1 MARKRQSIPVQS
13 TGNQPPDPSTED
25 VNSDLPPDV
34 VAANALEA
42 ELAAIVEAEKA
53 AAEKALAELEAAAQA
68 APPPP
73 PPPPEPFATFRYAPN
88 AKVYTTFPS
97 GTPVTIEFDGEGLFH
112 CADNQWWSAVC
123 RATVDADIPPGRI
136 VQVSSKVVV

>member
-1 MARKRQSIPVQS
+1 MQS
-13 TGNQPPDPSTED
+13 TENQPPDPSAED
-25 VNSDLPPDV
+25 VTSDLPPDV

-42 ELAAIVEAEKA
+42 ELAAAVEAEKA

-68 APPPP
+68 AAASTPPPP
-73 PPPPEPFATFRYAPN
+73 DPPEPFATFRYAPN

-97 GTPVTIEFDGEGLFH
+97 GAPVTIEFDGEGLFH

-123 RATVDADIPPGRI
+123 RAVVDADIPPGRI